1 MSATPDPSST
11 PELTDSQAQ
20 GLWQAGQPPVHGAT
34 WVPPSVASLQASL
47 PQFQVQAFIAR
58 GGMGAVYRAVQPA
71 LERTVAI
78 KVLPPE
84 LARLDPAF
92 SLRFQQEAR
101 AMARLKHP
109 RVVTVHEAGETHD
122 GLPYLVMELVEGMDL
137 AQWLKS
143 TGPLPQDEAIRI
155 TAQVCDALAYM
166 HSQGVIHRDIK
177 PSNIMVGPEGQVKV
191 MDFGLARQ
199 PLQAGE
205 SLTLSDVAVGSPD
218 FIAPEAFSPGLSL
231 DGRADVYAVGVLL
244 YQMLTGHL
252 PKGRFALPTQLRRDA
267 YAGLDRV
274 VDRALQTDRDQRY
287 PSVHEMQQDLSS
299 LYLEKPTAAPS
310 PWTRRR
316 LTSGLIVS
324 VATATTAAAWFWLR
338 PAAPPPA
345 MASDS
350 LPWINLT
357 TQMDPVLDR
366 FWSIGRVGKNQW
378 HRQGTDFVYTP
389 DGRVGKLICP
399 GLLECGDFD
408 LEICYTPTSPD
419 IPLYVDFPKES
430 QQGLQNGVCSIELSS
445 RRILTHGRVLWE
457 SPGATYTPGKRL
469 TIRLEIRNVL
479 EARHLRVGYDGR
491 WLGKAEIGPVKK
503 VRGGLGF
510 GMDSGATGLTVHHFK
525 LLPGKDSR
533 WIADRSLAFH
543 GPANMAPK
551 DK

>member
-1 MSATPDPSST
+1 MSATPAPSST

-20 GLWQAGQPPVHGAT
+20 GLWQAGSTPIRVPG
-34 WVPPSVASLQASL
+34 WVPPTVASLQASL

-122 GLPYLVMELVEGMDL
+122 GLPFLVMELVEGMDL

-143 TGPLPQDEAIRI
+143 IGPLPQDEAIRI
-155 TAQVCDALAYM
+155 TAQVCEALAYM

-177 PSNIMVGPEGQVKV
+177 PSNIMVGPDGQVKV

-199 PLQAGE
+199 PLQKGE
-205 SLTLSDVAVGSPD
+205 SLTLSDVAVGTPD

-252 PKGRFALPTQLRRDA
+252 PKGRFALPTQLRRGA

-299 LYLEKPTAAPS
+299 LYLEKPAATPS

-316 LTSGLIVS
+316 LAAGLLASGAAS
-324 VATATTAAAWFWLR
+324 TAAWFWLR
-338 PAAPPPA
+338 PAAPQP
-345 MASDS
+345 ASDS

-357 TQMDPVLDR
+357 AQIDPVLDR

-378 HRQGTDFVYTP
+378 HREGTDFVFTP
-389 DGRVGKLICP
+389 DGRVGKMICP

-408 LEICYTPTSPD
+408 LEICCTPTSPD
-419 IPLYVDFPKES
+419 IPLYVDIPKDS
-430 QQGLQNGVCSIELSS
+430 QQALQNGLCSLELST
-445 RRILTHGRVLWE
+445 RRIYTHGRVLWE
-457 SPGATYTPGKRL
+457 NPGATYTPGKRL
-469 TIRLEIRNVL
+469 TIRLEIRNVI
-479 EARHLRVGYDGR
+479 EARHLRVSYDGR
-491 WLGKAEIGPVKK
+491 WLGKAEIGAVKK

-510 GMDSGATGLTVHHFK
+510 GMDSGTAGLTVHHFK

-533 WIADRSLAFH
+533 WITDRSLAFH